1 MFMFSGM
8 LRDLVEITLIP
19 GMVDYFKNLAQELEV
34 FCFG

>member
-19 GMVDYFKNLAQELEV
+19 GMVENLKNLAQKLEA